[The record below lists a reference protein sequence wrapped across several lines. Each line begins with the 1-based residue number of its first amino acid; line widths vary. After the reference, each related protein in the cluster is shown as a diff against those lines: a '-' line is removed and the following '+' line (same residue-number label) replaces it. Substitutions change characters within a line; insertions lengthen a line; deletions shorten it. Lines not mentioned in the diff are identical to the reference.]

1 MVDKKN
7 ALWKCGK
14 ELFSSKGFK
23 DTKVSEI
30 TEMAGMAAGT
40 FYIYYDSKSVL
51 FMEIFLEENK
61 KLKEGII
68 KNINLDADPKLVIEE
83 LMYRNYEGMKE
94 NPILREWYNKEIF
107 AKIEQQ
113 YRDEKNLEK
122 MDFLYAYF
130 IKIVK
135 KWQAE
140 GKMRADIEAE
150 MIMAIF
156 TSIIVMETHKEEV
169 GIQYF
174 PQIMNYLIEFVLEG
188 LTKKQNPQERNNPF
202 FNRFSS

>member
-1 MVDKKN
+1 MDDKRK

-14 ELFSSKGFK
+14 ELFSSKSYK

-30 TEMAGMAAGT
+30 TEMAEMAAGT
-40 FYIYYDSKSVL
+40 FYIYFDSKSAL

-61 KLKEGII
+61 KLKERIME
-68 KNINLDADPKLVIEE
+68 NVNLDADPQSVIKE

-113 YRDEKNLEK
+113 YRDEKNLEQL
-122 MDFLYAYF
+122 DFLYEHF
-130 IKIVK
+130 IEIVK
-135 KWQAE
+135 DWQAE
-140 GKMRADIEAE
+140 GKMRADIDAE

-169 GIQYF
+169 GIEYF
-174 PQIMNYLIEFVLEG
+174 PQILNYLIEFVLEG
-188 LTKKQNPQERNNPF
+188 LTKKTHPKERNK
-202 FNRFSS
+202 